1 MKNLRVFA
9 LAALMVG
16 AAGCQSVV
24 EDLNVTPNN
33 FTDISTE
40 LLLNHS
46 VLNIASIQEAEPARI
61 AGMWTDQF
69 TGSDRQYISQDN
81 YRVSDATFDAI
92 WADLYRDGVAQAQ
105 LAKQQAAKENA
116 APLQGLA
123 EILEGYY
130 FAEAA
135 LLFGDVPFTEANQ
148 ANAFPDPKY
157 DGQRAVIDGALR
169 LMADGVAKSG
179 TFNVSFQNQV
189 LTGGATWGEFASALE
204 ARYRLSLKDYAGAL
218 AAAEAASFDSYG
230 DEVSIIHSKDNFK
243 ENLFFQFEAE
253 QRADYLTFD
262 GCYLI
267 KVLSDTTDVTR
278 TSAKTNDANRRA
290 YYMYNAGGLDR
301 LNTNDGGLF
310 AADKNFP
317 IMSYPEVQLII
328 AEAAMLIQT
337 PDVDKAITAL
347 NNARNYWDNAMG
359 TDDYLDYEASDF
371 ADNGALLKAIRL
383 EKFVSVFGTPTFYDV
398 IRTNNIIATE
408 LDGKDAP
415 AQRFLYPA
423 SESSSN
429 SSFPGLKTLD
439 DPTPINM

>member
-9 LAALMVG
+9 LAALVVC
-16 AAGCQSVV
+16 AAGCKNVV

-33 FTDISTE
+33 FTEISTE

-46 VLNIASIQEAEPARI
+46 VLNMASVQEAEPARI

-69 TGSDRQYISQDN
+69 TGCDRQYIAQDN

-157 DGQRAVIDGALR
+157 DGQTAVLDGALR

-179 TFNVSFQNQV
+179 TFNVTFQNQV

-204 ARYRLSLKDYAGAL
+204 ARYRLSMKDYAGAL
-218 AAAEAASFDSYG
+218 AAAEAANFDSFG
-230 DEVSIIHSKDNFK
+230 DEVSVIHSKDNFK

-253 QRADYLTFD
+253 QRADYLCFND
-262 GCYLI
+262 SYVMN
-267 KVLSDTTDVTR
+267 VLSDTTDVTR
-278 TSAKTNDANRRA
+278 TTAKTNDANRRA
-290 YYMYNAGGLDR
+290 YYMYHAGGLDR
-301 LNTNDGGLF
+301 LNTNDGGIF
-310 AADKNFP
+310 AADKSFP

-328 AEAAMLIQT
+328 AETAMLIET
-337 PDVDKAITAL
+337 PDTDKAIAAL
-347 NNARNYWDNAMG
+347 NNARNYWDDVLG
-359 TDDYLDYEASDF
+359 TDDYQDLVAADF
-371 ADNGALLKAIRL
+371 ADNAALLHAIRL

-398 IRTNNIIATE
+398 IRTNNAVGTV
-408 LDGKDAP
+408 LDGKDTP